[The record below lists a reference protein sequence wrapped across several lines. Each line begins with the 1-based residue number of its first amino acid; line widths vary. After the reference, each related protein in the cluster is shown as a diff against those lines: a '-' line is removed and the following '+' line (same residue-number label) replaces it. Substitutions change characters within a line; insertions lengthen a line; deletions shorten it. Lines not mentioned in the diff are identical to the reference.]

1 MLNRPSKEEY
11 NAYYERYVQLVPEGN
26 IYDILT
32 QSLKNTTDF
41 FSNVGEDRA
50 HYRYAEGKW
59 SMKEVLGHI
68 TDNERIMCYR
78 LLRIARGD
86 TTPLAGYDQDVLISG
101 SSFDKNP
108 VADLL
113 EDYAAVRR
121 ATLTLFRGLSDE
133 AWSRRGCVNDSESS
147 AKAWAYII
155 IGHEIHHMNVIN
167 ERYLD

>member
-32 QSLKNTTDF
+32 QSLKDTTDF

-50 HYRYAEGKW
+50 NYRYAEGKW

-86 TTPLAGYDQDVLISG
+86 TTPLAGYDQDVLING
-101 SSFDKNP
+101 ASFDKCTL
-108 VADLL
+108 AELL
-113 EDYAAVRR
+113 EDYAAVRH

-133 AWSRRGCVNDSESS
+133 ALSRRGIVNDSESS

-167 ERYLD
+167 ERYLN